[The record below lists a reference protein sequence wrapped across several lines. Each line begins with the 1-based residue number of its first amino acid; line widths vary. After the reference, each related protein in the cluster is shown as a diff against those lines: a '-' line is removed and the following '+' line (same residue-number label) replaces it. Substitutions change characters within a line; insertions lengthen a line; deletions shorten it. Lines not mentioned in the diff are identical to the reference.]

1 MARGK
6 AFFIDNGVTK
16 IPTDL
21 EPGDTIKIYP
31 SQNLVCFCRNGTPLY
46 PRSGNGDSK
55 IMIFMKDIEG
65 KEIARLIG
73 FSHGMRV
80 RRLESTYFS
89 DFELYEFYS

>member
-6 AFFIDNGVTK
+6 AFFIDNGVTQ

-31 SQNLVCFCRNGTPLY
+31 SENLVRFCRNGSPLY
-46 PRSGNGDSK
+46 PRNRGDSK
-55 IMIFMKDIEG
+55 ILIYMGNIRA

-73 FSHGMRV
+73 ITHGMSV
-80 RRLESTYFS
+80 RSLKSPHP
-89 DFELYEFYS
+89 DFELYEFYC